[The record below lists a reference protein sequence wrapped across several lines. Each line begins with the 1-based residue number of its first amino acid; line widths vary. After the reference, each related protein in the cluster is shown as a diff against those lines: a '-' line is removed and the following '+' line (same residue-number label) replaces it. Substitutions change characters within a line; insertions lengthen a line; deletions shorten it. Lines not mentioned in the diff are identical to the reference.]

1 MNARLMHSPIAF
13 NGNQTILS
21 SLSFFNIKK
30 DLQFLHRNFSYRIA
44 TNVSKTSLQNSL
56 KLRQVPS
63 ICVFEIFNFCH
74 VRIVQ
79 CRYFW
84 NKHSLFSHSIAHETR
99 PICILNTGRNTQRLE
114 TRGKRKMS
122 RTFRHRERNNE
133 ETRFVNSRFAVVAP
147 RGVGRAMF
155 LAFENQERV
164 CG

>member
-63 ICVFEIFNFCH
+63 ICVLKFLIFALSELCNIVISETNIPCFHIPLHTKQDRYVSSTREEIH
-74 VRIVQ
+74 SDLKLAVSVK
-79 CRYFW
+79 CRG
-84 NKHSLFSHSIAHETR
+84 LFVTENET
-99 PICILNTGRNTQRLE
+99 
-114 TRGKRKMS
+114 TRKQDS
-122 RTFRHRERNNE
+122 
-133 ETRFVNSRFAVVAP
+133 
-147 RGVGRAMF
+147 
-155 LAFENQERV
+155 
-164 CG
+164 